1 MTANERL
8 CVKLLVS
15 LLKERISSTAT
26 LTNFPARSVQ
36 ILDPSP
42 SPEEAIRSGGC
53 STLNF
58 RVFLGNLFI
67 PFLKEEGEPVGI
79 LPSTGITK
87 KFSIIFKKLFYPQS
101 FDSRCTL
108 LSFDE
113 GIFQK
118 ISLFF
123 NSIFERIKIY
133 FSYRIIVWFTKPW
146 KIPIWKLP
154 NRISR
159 TPQQT
164 YFVLNFDKIS
174 RLVGDS
180 AFRPRVNDLESIEHS
195 VQSW

>member
-58 RVFLGNLFI
+58 RVFLGNLFM
-67 PFLKEEGEPVGI
+67 PFLKEEGEPLGI
-79 LPSTGITK
+79 LASMGITK
-87 KFSIIFKKLFYPQS
+87 KFSIIFKKLFYPRS

-133 FSYRIIVWFTKPW
+133 FSYRIIV
-146 KIPIWKLP
+146 
-154 NRISR
+154 
-159 TPQQT
+159 
-164 YFVLNFDKIS
+164 
-174 RLVGDS
+174 
-180 AFRPRVNDLESIEHS
+180 
-195 VQSW
+195 

>member
-58 RVFLGNLFI
+58 FLGNLFM
-67 PFLKEEGEPVGI
+67 PFLKEEGEPLGI

-133 FSYRIIVWFTKPW
+133 FSYRIIV
-146 KIPIWKLP
+146 
-154 NRISR
+154 
-159 TPQQT
+159 
-164 YFVLNFDKIS
+164 
-174 RLVGDS
+174 
-180 AFRPRVNDLESIEHS
+180 
-195 VQSW
+195 

>member
-58 RVFLGNLFI
+58 RVFLGNLFM
-67 PFLKEEGEPVGI
+67 PFLKEEGEPLGI
-79 LPSTGITK
+79 LASTGITK
-87 KFSIIFKKLFYPQS
+87 KCSIIFKKLFYPQS

-133 FSYRIIVWFTKPW
+133 FSYRIIV
-146 KIPIWKLP
+146 
-154 NRISR
+154 
-159 TPQQT
+159 
-164 YFVLNFDKIS
+164 
-174 RLVGDS
+174 
-180 AFRPRVNDLESIEHS
+180 
-195 VQSW
+195 